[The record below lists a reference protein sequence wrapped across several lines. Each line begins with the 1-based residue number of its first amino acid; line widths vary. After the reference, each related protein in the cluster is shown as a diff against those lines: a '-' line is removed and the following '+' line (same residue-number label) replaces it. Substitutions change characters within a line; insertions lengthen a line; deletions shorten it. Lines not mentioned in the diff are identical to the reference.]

1 MHLKKTKKTP
11 RMIRIIALMLSLVLA
26 FFTMT
31 GMAIAEEGTDVT
43 DTAPDSTPEIVE
55 AELELE
61 PEPTEELPAEAP
73 GTEIVGTH
81 AGAGRTLYPTGT
93 HGYACAG
100 ARL

>member
-11 RMIRIIALMLSLVLA
+11 RMFRMIALMLSLVLV

-31 GMAIAEEGTDVT
+31 GMALAEEGTDVS
-43 DTAPDSTPEIVE
+43 DA
-55 AELELE
+55 A
-61 PEPTEELPAEAP
+61 
-73 GTEIVGTH
+73 
-81 AGAGRTLYPTGT
+81 LYPTGA